1 VLRNFI
7 AKLINTNSVENG
19 FTLDKTFLD
28 VSKVKDFKSGFELIK
43 GLDNINGSSL
53 VGLDNKTERKLYE
66 QDTERVYD
74 IVKHIKVKETQEFQQ
89 FEVTEGTGS
98 AGSILSKTLGLVK
111 IWDEELSNLNFDSI
125 PIKDK
130 PLKTE
135 ELQV

>member
-1 VLRNFI
+1 M
-7 AKLINTNSVENG
+7 
-19 FTLDKTFLD
+19 
-28 VSKVKDFKSGFELIK
+28 KDFKSGFELIK

-66 QDTERVYD
+66 QDTERIYD

-89 FEVTEGTGS
+89 FEVAEG
-98 AGSILSKTLGLVK
+98 AGTSGNILSKTLALVK
-111 IWDEELSNLNFDSI
+111 VWDEELSNLNFDSI